1 MEKLEILEVLN
12 DWNYWNRD
20 LPKTISRDYY
30 DKKINSFIE
39 NDEIVV
45 LKGIRRC
52 GKSTLLVNQIKIL
65 CDEGID
71 KNDILFVNLE
81 DPRFTNCLN
90 VELLSKIKDV
100 YLEYLNP
107 SKKPYIFLDEIQNI
121 QDWEKWV
128 NKEYEL
134 KLSNIVITGSN
145 SSMLSKEIATS
156 LSGRYL
162 SVEVFPLSFK
172 EFLHFKDIKIS
183 SKLDFVDKKI
193 ELNRAFEE
201 YLEFG
206 SFPKVLDYDKNSKK
220 PLFCFIFYIYLSH
233 FCIKQRFFH
242 STSKPFCLSSS

>member
-30 DKKINSFIE
+30 DKKINSFIK

-183 SKLDFVDKKI
+183 SKLEELFKNSSIAINYKIGMSIGYKEYRGENIEFFFKETDKQMY
-193 ELNRAFEE
+193 NRKKTK
-201 YLEFG
+201 
-206 SFPKVLDYDKNSKK
+206 KVLKK
-220 PLFCFIFYIYLSH
+220 ELEN
-233 FCIKQRFFH
+233 K
-242 STSKPFCLSSS
+242 

>member
-30 DKKINSFIE
+30 DKKINSFIK

-162 SVEVFPLSFK
+162 SVEVF
-172 EFLHFKDIKIS
+172 
-183 SKLDFVDKKI
+183 
-193 ELNRAFEE
+193 
-201 YLEFG
+201 
-206 SFPKVLDYDKNSKK
+206 
-220 PLFCFIFYIYLSH
+220 
-233 FCIKQRFFH
+233 
-242 STSKPFCLSSS
+242 STKF